1 MIMKKKITT
10 DQEGAALLEFA
21 IIMPLLFA
29 LIFGIIEFSLLLYNK
44 QIITNATREGARLG
58 IIVKSPRVADSEIR
72 TEIKKYAQSHLV
84 TFGSDT
90 LEDSDINIVREGMIF
105 GDKLTITVNY
115 IYQYLFFSNSTI
127 PIKATSTMRME

>member
-21 IIMPLLFA
+21 IIMPLFFA

-44 QIITNATREGARLG
+44 QIMTNAAREGARLG
-58 IIVKSPRVADSEIR
+58 IIVKSPRVPVSEIR
-72 TEIKKYAQSHLV
+72 TEIKKYAQNHLV

-90 LEDSDINIVREGMIF
+90 LQDEDINIVRDGSTF
-105 GDKLTITVNY
+105 GDELRITVDY
-115 IYQYLFFSNSTI
+115 DYQYLFFSNSTI